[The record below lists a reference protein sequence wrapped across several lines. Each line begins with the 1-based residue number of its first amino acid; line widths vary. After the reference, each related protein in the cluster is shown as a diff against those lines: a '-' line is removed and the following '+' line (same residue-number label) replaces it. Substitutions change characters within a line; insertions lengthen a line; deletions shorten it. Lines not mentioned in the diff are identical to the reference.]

1 MFCSFIST
9 HSGLLGILSEYW
21 VSSFFPSYINLQVL
35 LLRIWSTK
43 TEQRSHPWSLRHG
56 RQGPAAG
63 DTHEPNSCKGRV
75 TFLDDKTMTSWTSCY
90 CCMVNCLYVFTCS
103 SFTNLEGKLPKSN
116 CPAVQKSFF
125 CARIQPKDL
134 VTAICLESTTSPGKS
149 AEFHRVMMCYNSTYR
164 MCKVSGMFDP
174 VDRYI
179 VCFMPFRYD
188 IIIIY
193 LSGLVITFLHS
204 DGKASVPFK
213 NQC

>member
-1 MFCSFIST
+1 
-9 HSGLLGILSEYW
+9 
-21 VSSFFPSYINLQVL
+21 
-35 LLRIWSTK
+35 
-43 TEQRSHPWSLRHG
+43 
-56 RQGPAAG
+56 
-63 DTHEPNSCKGRV
+63 
-75 TFLDDKTMTSWTSCY
+75 MTSWTSCY
-90 CCMVNCLYVFTCS
+90 CCMVHGLYVFTCS

-134 VTAICLESTTSPGKS
+134 VTAICLESTTSRGKS
-149 AEFHRVMMCYNSTYR
+149 AEFHRVMMCYNNTYR
-164 MCKVSGMFDP
+164 MCIEDKVSGMFDP

-188 IIIIY
+188 KIIIY
-193 LSGLVITFLHS
+193 IYPVLYIITFLLS